1 MGRLEV
7 MNTLANNLAVWV
19 GDSLVC
25 VKVAG
30 RANFSGSVDFKT
42 LVTSLWDKGYHHFVL
57 DLSECLLMDSTFLGV
72 LAGLGLK
79 LNHQN
84 GSQAQDTTQNGTH
97 AIELLNPSPRIADLL
112 ENLGITH
119 LFDITRGRL
128 TTDCLEALDHA
139 PAEADRR
146 EVQRTCLEAH
156 RTLMD
161 VNPANIPKFKDVA
174 QFLAEDL
181 KKMDEK

>member
-1 MGRLEV
+1 

-19 GDSLVC
+19 GDHLVC

-42 LVTSLWDKGYHHFVL
+42 LVTSLWEKGYHHFVL

-79 LNHQN
+79 LNNHPPSADRAHTN
-84 GSQAQDTTQNGTH
+84 GEH

-119 LFDITRGRL
+119 LFDVRRGAA
-128 TTDCLEALDHA
+128 TTECLVALDHA
-139 PAEADRR
+139 PTPADRR
-146 EVQRTCLEAH
+146 EVQKTCLEAH
-156 RTLMD
+156 QTLMD
-161 VNPANIPKFKDVA
+161 VNPANVPKFKDVA

-181 KKMDEK
+181 KKLDAK

>member
-1 MGRLEV
+1 
-7 MNTLANNLAVWV
+7 MNALSNNLGVWV
-19 GDSLVC
+19 GDKLVC

-30 RANFSGSVDFKT
+30 RANFSGSVDLKT
-42 LVTSLWDKGYHHFVL
+42 LVSSMWAKGYHHFVL

-79 LNHQN
+79 LNGTN
-84 GSQAQDTTQNGTH
+84 GQAQTTSGNGNGQR

-119 LFDITRGRL
+119 LFDITRGPL
-128 TTDCLEALDHA
+128 TTECLTKLDHA
-139 PAEADRR
+139 PTTADRR
-146 EVQRTCLEAH
+146 EVQKTCLEAH
-156 RTLMD
+156 KTLMD
-161 VNPANIPKFKDVA
+161 VNPANVPKFKDVA

-181 KKMDEK
+181 KKMDGGSS

>member
-1 MGRLEV
+1 MK
-7 MNTLANNLAVWV
+7 TLANNLAVWV
-19 GDSLVC
+19 GDQLVC

-30 RANFSGSVDFKT
+30 RANFSGSVDLKT

-79 LNHQN
+79 LNNNTPTPTPAPGNNSN
-84 GSQAQDTTQNGTH
+84 GH
-97 AIELLNPSPRIADLL
+97 AIELLNPSPRISDLL

-119 LFDITRGRL
+119 LFSITKGRL
-128 TTDCLEALDHA
+128 TTECLVQLDHA
-139 PAEADRR
+139 PTASDRR
-146 EVQRTCLEAH
+146 EVQKTCLEAH
-156 RTLMD
+156 QTLMD
-161 VNPANIPKFKDVA
+161 VNPANVPKFKDVA

-181 KKMDEK
+181 KTMDGK

>member
-1 MGRLEV
+1 
-7 MNTLANNLAVWV
+7 MNSLANNLAVWV
-19 GDSLVC
+19 GDQLVC

-42 LVTSLWDKGYHHFVL
+42 LVTGLWEKGYHRFVL

-79 LNHQN
+79 LNNHPAPAGQANAN
-84 GSQAQDTTQNGTH
+84 GQH

-119 LFDITRGRL
+119 LFDIRRGRL
-128 TTDCLEALDHA
+128 TTDCLVALDHA
-139 PAEADRR
+139 PTPADRR
-146 EVQRTCLEAH
+146 EVQKTCLEAH
-156 RTLMD
+156 QTLLD
-161 VNPANIPKFKDVA
+161 VNPDNVPKFKDVA

-181 KKMDEK
+181 KKLDGK

>member
-1 MGRLEV
+1 MK
-7 MNTLANNLAVWV
+7 TLANSLAVWV
-19 GDSLVC
+19 GDQLVC

-42 LVTSLWDKGYHHFVL
+42 LVTGLWDKGYHHFVL

-79 LNHQN
+79 LNNYNPPPAQQSKSN
-84 GSQAQDTTQNGTH
+84 GHH
-97 AIELLNPSPRIADLL
+97 AIELLNPSTRISELL

-128 TTDCLEALDHA
+128 TTECLVQLDHA
-139 PAEADRR
+139 PASCDRR
-146 EVQRTCLEAH
+146 EVQKTCLEAH
-156 RTLMD
+156 QTLMD
-161 VNPANIPKFKDVA
+161 VNPANVPKFKDVA
-174 QFLAEDL
+174 RFLAEDL
-181 KKMDEK
+181 KTLDGK

>member
-1 MGRLEV
+1 
-7 MNTLANNLAVWV
+7 MNAPSAKLLVLV
-19 GDSLVC
+19 GEKFSCIKIV
-25 VKVAG
+25 G
-30 RANFSGSVDFKT
+30 RANFNSSVDFKT
-42 LVTSLWDKGYHHFVL
+42 LVSELRQKGYTYFVL

-84 GSQAQDTTQNGTH
+84 GSPPQDTQNGAH

-128 TTDCLEALDHA
+128 TTECLVALDHA
-139 PAEADRR
+139 PTETDRR

-161 VNPANIPKFKDVA
+161 INPANVPKFKDVA
-174 QFLAEDL
+174 QFLADDL
-181 KKMDEK
+181 KKMDEKGGS

>member
-1 MGRLEV
+1 
-7 MNTLANNLAVWV
+7 MNPLANNLAVWV

-30 RANFSGSVDFKT
+30 RANFSGSVDLKT
-42 LVTSLWDKGYHHFVL
+42 VVTSLWDRGYHHFVL

-79 LNHQN
+79 FNHN
-84 GSQAQDTTQNGTH
+84 GAQPIAGNGNSSH

-128 TTDCLEALDHA
+128 TTDCLVALDHA
-139 PAEADRR
+139 PTPTDRK

-156 RTLMD
+156 QTLMD
-161 VNPANIPKFKDVA
+161 VNPANVPKFKDVA

-181 KKMDEK
+181 KKIDEK

>member
-1 MGRLEV
+1 
-7 MNTLANNLAVWV
+7 MNTLSNNLAVWV
-19 GDSLVC
+19 GDQLVC

-42 LVTSLWDKGYHHFVL
+42 LVTTLWDKGYHHFVL
-57 DLSECLLMDSTFLGV
+57 DLTECLLMDSTFLGV

-79 LNHQN
+79 LNDHN
-84 GSQAQDTTQNGTH
+84 GQSHNPASNGH
-97 AIELLNPSPRIADLL
+97 AIELLNPSPRIADLI

-119 LFDITRGRL
+119 LFDVTRGPVTTECL
-128 TTDCLEALDHA
+128 TRLDHA
-139 PAEADRR
+139 TTPADRR

-156 RTLMD
+156 KTLMD
-161 VNPANIPKFKDVA
+161 MNPANVPKFKDVA

-181 KKMDEK
+181 KNMDGK

>member
-1 MGRLEV
+1 

-30 RANFSGSVDFKT
+30 RANFSGSVDLKT
-42 LVTSLWDKGYHHFVL
+42 LVTSLWDRGYHHFVL

-84 GSQAQDTTQNGTH
+84 GSHAQGTEHNGVH

-128 TTDCLEALDHA
+128 TTECLVALDHA
-139 PAEADRR
+139 PTETDRR

-161 VNPANIPKFKDVA
+161 INPANVPKFKDVA
-174 QFLAEDL
+174 QFLADDL
-181 KKMDEK
+181 KKMDGK

>member
-1 MGRLEV
+1 

-19 GDSLVC
+19 GDQLVC

-79 LNHQN
+79 FNNHAPSPAPQAPQTN
-84 GSQAQDTTQNGTH
+84 GHH
-97 AIELLNPSPRIADLL
+97 AIELLNPSPRISDLL

-119 LFDITRGRL
+119 LFDIRRGPA
-128 TTDCLEALDHA
+128 TTECLVALDHA
-139 PAEADRR
+139 PAATDRR
-146 EVQRTCLEAH
+146 EVQKTCLEAH
-156 RTLMD
+156 QTLMD

-181 KKMDEK
+181 KKMDGK